1 MHKGPRV
8 PPAHRV
14 RKGLLG
20 RLVLPGLR
28 ARRAIPDPRRPC
40 VSSPVRTPFAVGTTK
55 PWFRWCVLTAR
66 PTGPNVPPQAPRPR
80 AYVCASDWRPHS
92 VLTPRAVSSAKL
104 CRSFYRRSATHCAKA
119 IALGCGGSPSD
130 RGPRTPALR
139 GEGHFQQVRYW
150 HLADMQLAYVRFRG
164 KSGHRADMRLCPLM
178 TAGSTGRRNTL
189 CLEGERRSTRRNV
202 EGFFEASLRQR
213 NRGLWHRWQCAQDL
227 GVQTPADRMR
237 WSVASTG

>member
-1 MHKGPRV
+1 MQIAGGPADAAAFELFCHRYDAGSRGMRPTCSGSTRAHWPSRRAGCTRARGS

-66 PTGPNVPPQAPRPR
+66 PTGPNVPPQATRPR

-92 VLTPRAVSSAKL
+92 IQTPRAVSSAKL

-119 IALGCGGSPSD
+119 IALGCGVVPLTG
-130 RGPRTPALR
+130 TANACI
-139 GEGHFQQVRYW
+139 EG
-150 HLADMQLAYVRFRG
+150 
-164 KSGHRADMRLCPLM
+164 
-178 TAGSTGRRNTL
+178 
-189 CLEGERRSTRRNV
+189 
-202 EGFFEASLRQR
+202 
-213 NRGLWHRWQCAQDL
+213 
-227 GVQTPADRMR
+227 
-237 WSVASTG
+237 